1 MARSNCRWTGA
12 DMLKLKD
19 LAQKY
24 PAATIAEQLGRSPTA
39 LAVKAHELQLIIE
52 IASTW
57 QNANVRWR
65 SPTRRGLIFRRRSR
79 PSAPGSLAAL
89 SPFRPHVWA
98 AL

>member
-1 MARSNCRWTGA
+1 MARSNRRWTGA

-39 LAVKAHELQLIIE
+39 LAVKAHELQLS
-52 IASTW
+52 STW

-65 SPTRRGLIFRRRSR
+65 SPTHRGLGVDHDRMYRTCNRRNRR
-79 PSAPGSLAAL
+79 
-89 SPFRPHVWA
+89 
-98 AL
+98 

>member
-39 LAVKAHELQLIIE
+39 LAVKAHELQL
-52 IASTW
+52 SL
-57 QNANVRWR
+57 RL
-65 SPTRRGLIFRRRSR
+65 RRGKMRTSGDDPR
-79 PSAPGSLAAL
+79 PAG
-89 SPFRPHVWA
+89 V
-98 AL
+98 